1 MRAQPV
7 RHGGRAARRR
17 AERRDA
23 ARETARSGGRTRRG
37 LRSGLGG
44 ALVAGVALL
53 ALGLQDATPAPLAD
67 LFDTSRTRAV
77 ADAQDVPDE
86 PEESAEPSAPPTS
99 DEPAPTSEAPAPP
112 PVEPEKPVGPVPPPS
127 PSMPTGPVIRV
138 AKGGSISAAVA
149 KAKPGDT
156 VLIPGGT
163 YSGGLDVPVNGAPG
177 KPVTIQAVPGEKVTI
192 TGGGG
197 GNGLVSLDGR
207 SYITMIGISVKG
219 SSSHGIFGQGAKNI
233 VLRDCEVANSQD
245 GGIVFLESSNVKVQR
260 CDIHG
265 NNARG
270 TSASNEAMSFDH
282 TRGFEISWSKVHGNG
297 EEGIDAKYESGD
309 GKIFNNVVDG
319 NRGPNIYVDS
329 ADGVE
334 VFNNTVTGTTE
345 SSKAGISIA
354 VEDYSE
360 TRRAANVKVY
370 NNVIKGNAGG
380 GIGFW
385 TESSGSFSNI
395 HILNNTI
402 VDNRSSD
409 LKIDG
414 GTFSGTNILRN
425 NIIGSGSAGRGFIAD
440 HNIIGGIGGL
450 LDGALKVVKGS
461 KAHGA
466 GNPDGAPIFDITGA
480 KRSGGIDIG
489 AFQLVTEDPA
499 AALTGLVNEIQ
510 AATGQLTAGLATAV
524 LGSAGRAPTDAS
536 AAETQPPPAARPA
549 ADTPAAEAPPSGY

>member
-7 RHGGRAARRR
+7 RHGGRAARRQ

-23 ARETARSGGRTRRG
+23 AGSSSRSLRG

-44 ALVAGVALL
+44 ALVAGVALF

-77 ADAQDVPDE
+77 ADAHEVE
-86 PEESAEPSAPPTS
+86 PEETTAPSTAPTS
-99 DEPAPTSEAPAPP
+99 DQPAPATQAPEAPA
-112 PVEPEKPVGPVPPPS
+112 EPEKPVGPVPPPS
-127 PSMPTGPVIRV
+127 PSMPTGPVINV

-177 KPVTIQAVPGEKVTI
+177 KPVTIQAVPGQKVTI

-207 SYITMIGISVKG
+207 SNITMIGISVKG
-219 SSSHGIFGQGAKNI
+219 SGSHGIFAQGAKNI
-233 VLRDCEVANSQD
+233 VLRDCEVADSQD
-245 GGIVFLESSNVKVQR
+245 GGIVFLESSNIKVQR

-282 TRGFEISWSKVHGNG
+282 TDNFEISWSKVHGNG
-297 EEGIDAKYESGD
+297 EEGIDAKYESSA
-309 GKIFNNVVDG
+309 GKIFANTVDG

-329 ADGVE
+329 AKDIE

-354 VEDYSE
+354 VEDLSE
-360 TRRAANVKVY
+360 TRRASNVKVY

-385 TESSGSFSNI
+385 TESSGSFSGI
-395 HILNNTI
+395 QILNNTI
-402 VDNRSSD
+402 VNNRSSD
-409 LKIDG
+409 LKFDG
-414 GTFSGTNILRN
+414 GNFSGTNILRN
-425 NIIGSGSAGRGFIAD
+425 NIIGSGGGSASGFKSD
-440 HNIIGGIGGL
+440 SNIIGGIGGL
-450 LDGALKVVKGS
+450 LDNALKVVKGS
-461 KAHGA
+461 KADGA

-480 KRSGGIDIG
+480 KRAGGVDIG
-489 AFQLVTEDPA
+489 AFQLVENPA
-499 AALTGLVNEIQ
+499 AALTGLVNDIQ

-524 LGSAGRAPTDAS
+524 LGSADRAPTDAS
-536 AAETQPPPAARPA
+536 QAEAAPPAATPPA
-549 ADTPAAEAPPSGY
+549 DAAPPAEAAQPAEAQSSGY